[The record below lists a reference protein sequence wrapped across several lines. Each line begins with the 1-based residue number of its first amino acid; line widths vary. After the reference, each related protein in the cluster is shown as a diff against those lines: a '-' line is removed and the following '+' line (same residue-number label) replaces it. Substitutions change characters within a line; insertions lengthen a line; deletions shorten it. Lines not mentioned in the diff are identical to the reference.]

1 MKLWGDI
8 LGVKAGFKQV
18 SADEFFEN
26 VPEPL
31 KQELEDTYEYVEEFG
46 YTGGDP
52 EVLTPDQ
59 VRSII
64 HSRPLTFR

>member
-8 LGVKAGFKQV
+8 LGVKAGFKRV

-31 KQELEDTYEYVEEFG
+31 KKELWDTYDYVEEFG

-52 EVLTPDQ
+52 NVLTPEQ
-59 VRSII
+59 VS
-64 HSRPLTFR
+64 SVKSPKAP